1 MPIEQMERYA
11 LQSARNGRDLLEH
24 VDAVA
29 IALEYVKKV
38 LTRGFI
44 TNS

>member
-1 MPIEQMERYA
+1 MRIMYHNYYTPQTK
-11 LQSARNGRDLLEH
+11 LNN
-24 VDAVA
+24 
-29 IALEYVKKV
+29 LEYVKKV